1 MSRDLFNRSKS
12 FFARTF
18 TFGKTKEGKRKQ
30 VCLTTPITLLSVNRR
45 RNLSEEDRRRYA
57 TEQIDSFHGFSI
69 AYLRGLIETQIN
81 NKTIAIEMKR
91 LAVALPLLKKF
102 ISSIS
107 RVYAQS
113 PVRTFFMND
122 KQIVSELPSEIVDK
136 SKFII
141 NPKLIATL
149 NSFYNKN
156 VNASI
161 KEAEQLTNLL
171 KTTIYKVITDE
182 NNQIR
187 IKFIPNDTVQICQDT
202 IDPNITT
209 AVAFI
214 RDDFSNDR
222 TLLRNTRILEQWT
235 QDDKTIPIER
245 DGKVDKE
252 ASEMTQ
258 NKAAHEAAKLFKT
271 KRIGSAFAPFVVFRE
286 SDPANT
292 FWNLKEA
299 DTFDFIKSINMSLT
313 ELRYLIRYASFGLKY
328 IINAKMD
335 PGSTMDP
342 TGFLSFQ
349 SESRKPG
356 DSSNITV
363 GEFENR
369 GKIKEVIESIIFSL
383 KMLYDS
389 YNLPF
394 DSLIS
399 TNSRASAES
408 KQMDNEE
415 LFAFINSQRD
425 VWSVNENDLFKVMQ
439 AVHNRDNTNNV
450 PAGVEM
456 RVNYEEH
463 KTQEKLAEDWMIEI
477 QNNISSVLDWISA
490 ENPDL
495 NRDELKRLFESN
507 VSINSVTSDSD
518 QNEFEEEKKEG
529 NNQQNK
535 NDRNNSKSN

>member
-1 MSRDLFNRSKS
+1 MSRNLINRSKS
-12 FFARTF
+12 FFNRTF
-18 TFGKTKEGKRKQ
+18 TFGRTKEGK
-30 VCLTTPITLLSVNRR
+30 TTPITLVSVNRQ
-45 RNLSEEDRRRYA
+45 RNMTDEVRRRYA
-57 TEQIDSFHGFSI
+57 TEQLDSFYGFSI
-69 AYLRGLIETQIN
+69 PYLRWLIDSQIN
-81 NKTIAIEMKR
+81 NKTIAVEMKS
-91 LAVALPLLKKF
+91 LAIALPLLKKF

-107 RVYAQS
+107 RVYSQS
-113 PVRTFFMND
+113 PVRTFFID
-122 KQIVSELPSEIVDK
+122 GKQIVPELPSEISDK

-141 NPKLIATL
+141 NKELINTL
-149 NSFYNKN
+149 NSFYNKD
-156 VNASI
+156 VSASI

-171 KTTIYKVITDE
+171 KTTIYKVITDD
-182 NNQIR
+182 NGQIR
-187 IKFIPNDTVQICQDT
+187 IKFIPNDTVQICQDV
-202 IDPNITT
+202 IDPNITNSI
-209 AVAFI
+209 AFI

-222 TLLRNTRILEQWT
+222 TFLRSTRVLEQWNEME
-235 QDDKTIPIER
+235 KTIPVER
-245 DGKVDKE
+245 EGEIDRDSDEISPNE
-252 ASEMTQ
+252 AS
-258 NKAAHEAAKLFKT
+258 NEAEKLFKT
-271 KRIGSAFAPFVVFRE
+271 RRIGSAFAPFVVFRE

-335 PGSTMDP
+335 PSSTMDP

-349 SESRKPG
+349 SASRKPG
-356 DSSNITV
+356 DSENITV

-415 LFAFINSQRD
+415 LFAFVNSQRD
-425 VWSVNENDLFKVMQ
+425 IWSVNEENLFKSMQ
-439 AVHNRDNTNNV
+439 AVHNRDNTNRV
-450 PAGVEM
+450 PEGIEI

-463 KTQEKLAEDWMIEI
+463 KTQEKLVEDWMIEI
-477 QNNISSVLDWISA
+477 QNNVSSVLDWISA

-495 NRDELKRLFESN
+495 NREELQRLFDNN
-507 VSINSVTSDSD
+507 VTINSLDTNSNG
-518 QNEFEEEKKEG
+518 NEFEEEVEGEDNNGKKEDRATIKI
-529 NNQQNK
+529 NNK
-535 NDRNNSKSN
+535 K

>member
-1 MSRDLFNRSKS
+1 MSRNLFNLSKS
-12 FFARTF
+12 FFTRSF
-18 TFGKTKEGKRKQ
+18 SFGKTKEGKRRQ
-30 VCLTTPITLLSVNRR
+30 VCVTTPITLISVNRQR
-45 RNLSEEDRRRYA
+45 SLTDEMRRRYA
-57 TEQIDSFHGFSI
+57 TEQLDSFYGFSVP
-69 AYLRGLIETQIN
+69 YLRGLIDTQIN
-81 NKTIAIEMKR
+81 NRTIAIEMKS

-113 PVRTFFMND
+113 PVRTFFMDD
-122 KQIVSELPSEIVDK
+122 KQIVSELPSEISDK

-141 NPKLIATL
+141 NPKLLDTL
-149 NSFYNKN
+149 NSFYNKD
-156 VNASI
+156 VSASI
-161 KEAEQLTNLL
+161 KESEQLTNLL

-202 IDPNITT
+202 TDPNLTNDI
-209 AVAFI
+209 AFI

-222 TLLRNTRILEQWT
+222 TLLRNTRVLEQWS
-235 QDDKTIPIER
+235 QEEKRIPLEKDGQIDKDTFETSP
-245 DGKVDKE
+245 
-252 ASEMTQ
+252 
-258 NKAAHEAAKLFKT
+258 NEAANEAERLFKT

-335 PGSTMDP
+335 SSSTMDP

-349 SESRKPG
+349 SASRKPG
-356 DSSNITV
+356 DSENIQV

-425 VWSVNENDLFKVMQ
+425 IWSVNEENLFKVMQ

-450 PAGVEM
+450 PEGVEL

-495 NRDELKRLFESN
+495 NRDELQRLLESN
-507 VSINSVTSDSD
+507 VNINSITSESD
-518 QNEFEEEKKEG
+518 KNEFEEEEKGSNNPKEKNVRENKK
-529 NNQQNK
+529 
-535 NDRNNSKSN
+535 S

>member
-1 MSRDLFNRSKS
+1 MSRNLFNRSKS
-12 FFARTF
+12 FFTRNF
-18 TFGKTKEGKRKQ
+18 TFGKTKEGKRQQ
-30 VCLTTPITLLSVNRR
+30 VCVTTPITLVSVNRQ
-45 RNLSEEDRRRYA
+45 RNMTDEVRRRYA
-57 TEQIDSFHGFSI
+57 TEQIDSFYGFSI
-69 AYLRGLIETQIN
+69 PYLRWLIDTQIN
-81 NKTIAIEMKR
+81 NKTIAIEMKS
-91 LAVALPLLKKF
+91 LSIALPLLKKF

-113 PVRTFFMND
+113 PVRTFFIDD
-122 KQIVSELPSEIVDK
+122 KQIVSELPSEIADK

-141 NPKLIATL
+141 NPELIKTL
-149 NSFYNKN
+149 NSFYNKD

-202 IDPNITT
+202 TDPSITNDI
-209 AVAFI
+209 AFI

-222 TLLRNTRILEQWT
+222 TFLRNTRVLEQWS
-235 QDDKTIPIER
+235 QEEKRIPLEKDGEIDKDAFETTPN
-245 DGKVDKE
+245 E
-252 ASEMTQ
+252 AA
-258 NKAAHEAAKLFKT
+258 NKAEKLFNT
-271 KRIGSAFAPFVVFRE
+271 KKIGSAFAPFVVFRE

-299 DTFDFIKSINMSLT
+299 DTFDFIKNINMALT

-328 IINAKMD
+328 IINGKLD
-335 PGSTMDP
+335 PGSTLDP
-342 TGFLSFQ
+342 TGILQILSA
-349 SESRKPG
+349 SRKPG
-356 DSSNITV
+356 DSENITV

-399 TNSRASAES
+399 TNSRESAES

-425 VWSVNENDLFKVMQ
+425 IWSVNEENLFKVMQ

-450 PAGVEM
+450 PKGIEL
-456 RVNYEEH
+456 RTNYEEH

-477 QNNISSVLDWISA
+477 NNNISSVLDWISA

-495 NRDELKRLFESN
+495 NRDELQRLFESN
-507 VSINSVTSDSD
+507 VSINSVTSDSEQD
-518 QNEFEEEKKEG
+518 SFEEEKDN
-529 NNQQNK
+529 NNQVKK
-535 NDRNNSKSN
+535 NDNTKRNT

>member
-1 MSRDLFNRSKS
+1 MSRNLFNRSKS
-12 FFARTF
+12 FFTRNF
-18 TFGKTKEGKRKQ
+18 TFGKTREGKRQQ
-30 VCLTTPITLLSVNRR
+30 VCVTTPITLVSVNRQ
-45 RNLSEEDRRRYA
+45 RNMTDEVRRRYA
-57 TEQIDSFHGFSI
+57 TEQLDSFYGFSI
-69 AYLRGLIETQIN
+69 PYLRWLIDTQIN
-81 NKTIAIEMKR
+81 NRTIAIEMKS
-91 LAVALPLLKKF
+91 LAIALPLLKKF

-113 PVRTFFMND
+113 PVRTFFMD
-122 KQIVSELPSEIVDK
+122 GKQIVSELPSKISDE
-136 SKFII
+136 SKFIL
-141 NPKLIATL
+141 NKKLLDIL
-149 NSFYNKN
+149 NSFYNKD

-182 NNQIR
+182 NNMIR
-187 IKFIPNDTVQICQDT
+187 IKFIPNDTVQICQDVT
-202 IDPNITT
+202 DPNITNDI
-209 AVAFI
+209 AFI

-222 TLLRNTRILEQWT
+222 TFLRNTRVLEQWSQET
-235 QDDKTIPIER
+235 KRIPLEK
-245 DGKVDKE
+245 DGQVDKDTLE
-252 ASEMTQ
+252 TSP
-258 NKAAHEAAKLFKT
+258 NEAANEANKLFKT

-335 PGSTMDP
+335 NTSSIDP
-342 TGFLSFQ
+342 TGFISFQ
-349 SESRKPG
+349 SSSRRSG
-356 DSSNITV
+356 DSGNIQV
-363 GEFENR
+363 GEFDNKGR
-369 GKIKEVIESIIFSL
+369 IKEVIESIIFSL

-425 VWSVNENDLFKVMQ
+425 VWSVNEKDLFKVMQ

-450 PAGVEM
+450 PKGIEI

-463 KTQEKLAEDWMIEI
+463 KTQEKLAEDWMIDI

-495 NRDELKRLFESN
+495 NRDEVQRLFESN
-507 VSINSVTSDSD
+507 VSINSVSPDSEQD
-518 QNEFEEEKKEG
+518 DFEEEKDNNNPKEK
-529 NNQQNK
+529 K
-535 NDRNNSKSN
+535 NDRTNPKSN